1 MPTERQEQVLD
12 GVKELIDGLPLM
24 LPTEASAALRAAP
37 NSAAPIICI
46 GGRGAVNQVAAALM
60 AQQLVLEGIA
70 AETGNEQG
78 IPALASPVDGKRP
91 APLVC
96 LTYVGEVRTA
106 QARYNIRRIRR
117 QFSKAPIL
125 IGLWQI
131 PPDHLELRSVKETSG
146 ADLVAMSLREAVGLC
161 RQHTIEATTLASE
174 LDRKSARQI
183 GQASSSAPGGEPGLL
198 PQEA

>member
-1 MPTERQEQVLD
+1 
-12 GVKELIDGLPLM
+12 M

-70 AETGNEQG
+70 AETGSEQG

-106 QARYNIRRIRR
+106 QARYNIRRTKGKHRR
-117 QFSKAPIL
+117 QRLAGSRVCCL
-125 IGLWQI
+125 RR
-131 PPDHLELRSVKETSG
+131 PDNLER
-146 ADLVAMSLREAVGLC
+146 
-161 RQHTIEATTLASE
+161 
-174 LDRKSARQI
+174 
-183 GQASSSAPGGEPGLL
+183 
-198 PQEA
+198 